1 MFCGAFAYSFWFNAN
16 LLKRMPRKD
25 HSLSD

>member
-16 LLKRMPRKD
+16 SLKRMPRKGY
-25 HSLSD
+25 SLSG